1 MNWIDAVLIVVVLAS
16 VIIGSKKGLVRE
28 LMAFLVFFTAVVI
41 SVTYVD
47 GFAVWVYDQLGGSP
61 LISAFL
67 SFAILLAASYAAFKL
82 TGLLFYKIADIKDSG
97 KRDQLGGAL
106 VGFLRGW
113 VAIGFLTFLTFL
125 LPMPE
130 GYYTSFES
138 SFFGPTVAKTIPLMF
153 EGTSKLHPSKPSFMD
168 QMEKTLLVSPENS
181 NNSQDVEEHRVE
193 VHHVLYLID
202 RFFNTGMN
210 QS

>member
-1 MNWIDAVLIVVVLAS
+1 MNWIDAVLIVIVLAS
-16 VIIGSKKGLVRE
+16 VIVGSKKGLIRE

-47 GFAVWVYDQLGGSP
+47 GFSVWVYDQLGGSP

-125 LPMPE
+125 LPMPQ

-138 SFFGPTVAKTIPLMF
+138 SFFGPTVAKTVPLMF
-153 EGTSKLHPSKPSFMD
+153 EGTSKLHPGKPSFIG
-168 QMEKTLLVSPENS
+168 QMEKTLLVEPEHS
-181 NNSQDVEEHRVE
+181 THEADFDEHRVE
-193 VHHVLYLID
+193 VHHVLYMID
-202 RFFNTGMN
+202 RFFNTGTG